1 MSIIDRYYHSL
12 QNYPDP
18 SMLPIPVV
26 SIAYRRVASWS
37 DLRESGPAVCS
48 TRSHLFWHEGPRISL
63 YVRRYQTMSTLM
75 PLFSPVRRLFC
86 DVNTYA
92 RKTHLRAR
100 ARASQSEI
108 PGVISMEC
116 LGRLDSK
123 KSGRVSSMSLF
134 LGCSLHLFSSFLRR
148 LLPRIARDVHFY
160 VLDVGETGCSPPHLR
175 QFESRNND
183 TN

>member
-1 MSIIDRYYHSL
+1 MSIIDQYHHSL

-26 SIAYRRVASWS
+26 SIAYRLVASWS

-100 ARASQSEI
+100 ARI
-108 PGVISMEC
+108 T
-116 LGRLDSK
+116 K
-123 KSGRVSSMSLF
+123 
-134 LGCSLHLFSSFLRR
+134 
-148 LLPRIARDVHFY
+148 
-160 VLDVGETGCSPPHLR
+160 
-175 QFESRNND
+175 
-183 TN
+183 